1 MDYIHKK
8 FKKIASSEQIVSES
22 SPVPNNTPPACPA
35 SPVGHNGGQISVGP
49 YEPTLKHSVGNMVGA
64 PRVSVGGAHNNTEAD
79 TSDHIKKN
87 VCPYCQL
94 SCPKP
99 SVLEKHIRTHTNER
113 PYPCESCG
121 FSFKTKSNLYKHR
134 KSRTHSLKVEKGI
147 ESSSAEIIA
156 ELGDSAKEELDIV
169 NPVIL
174 QPDLRP
180 DLRSFN
186 VFHGDP
192 NLPPH
197 LPPLQAQIPEGMV
210 LYAPGHGHGLPP
222 HLVKHTMIH
231 AEQPRLPYQGHAFH
245 YPGVPPTFKDPNL
258 RFIEHRPLLNGH
270 MMPEQPS
277 PYQIHHSPQHPQ
289 HPPQHVRLKL
299 DHPQETIRA
308 EKPVRPEMQR
318 PMYPPH
324 QGGQYNVQ
332 YQPQEMARYAQG
344 AKEARH
350 SESHIPGHFDQ
361 ISGIS
366 REQANNANSAD
377 VSKKQHPP
385 HINPVSLALEQR
397 INKVISQNQAIVETL
412 DPFWKGR
419 YMRQSSREGDSSESG
434 SGGRGRGRRYSQTTP
449 ASNATSVPHEEA
461 QQQVQDGLRQ
471 FNNFSGK
478 SISNPYRDSNQ
489 IPTTTLSTNI
499 ISNNVPQP
507 PRPDSNIPLN
517 LSDTRRKRK
526 SPENPLMDADSVKEV
541 WLNSQKKTGNISHLE
556 DIASSIEAKLRS
568 SENPFHPENP
578 EGSIIKDLLLKT
590 RASIVQG
597 QVLVAATTRE
607 SDQKERELS
616 ASGGKLNV
624 IESHRNLIDSNI
636 PLNLQIS
643 ISNKYQDQPQNVMG
657 IPIPKNFLSQ
667 PKPSNSIET
676 SLYQC
681 NLCMVTFKSLESIEV
696 HQNQFCK
703 NSKLITTET
712 GIMRPNSTVSHHP
725 PRASPADRRKS
736 ESTGSLGEPPI
747 KRSRSDSLPVIAA
760 PLERGDTIY
769 SRQQM
774 QMSSATTTT
783 HMSHIGLL
791 QIARPGQSTL
801 SRFVH
806 SSKANMKDS
815 SLGIPNIY
823 KTEMSSSRILTEV
836 PTTGFSLPGIPTPN
850 LSGVLTGIKTQPL
863 FSLPGAR
870 SDLNPNKMNGL
881 HDGMMKPVYT
891 MSASQEDKPVTFVL
905 GIPGPHSQPSS
916 AVNPALQQMKSQ
928 VPSSLPSRSSLMSNL
943 KIETS
948 VTFSTTVSFATVVA
962 GTNDH
967 NFLKPP
973 ITLNL
978 QSPVKDRFPGQ
989 RQIFHSPQ
997 RKYDFPSA
1005 SKLESPQRP
1014 LDISPMKFPPSHSP
1028 ISTLNTE
1035 NKPDRPNTLPL
1046 APGALFKKKDVS
1058 FSGATLV
1065 SPETPRP
1072 KKAYVLHYQNGT
1084 AYTFLGLKCS
1094 TRVFFCS
1101 IHKAQPNYV
1110 ELEKNSRVSMY
1121 SNWKVVAKDSHPSGL
1136 SPKIGMSCY
1145 NSTSH
1150 STAHGMYTTAAPKK
1164 SLMITT
1170 HSSRWHEKKD
1180 SCHSTLSTY
1189 NLDGKRAHGSS
1200 EEADSARP
1208 VRTVEG
1214 GYKSADD
1221 NYTYIRGRGRGKY
1234 ICDSC
1239 GIRCKKPSM
1248 LKKHIRT
1255 HTNVRPFTCKYC
1267 NFSFKTKGNLT
1278 KHMKSKAHSKKC
1290 VELGIIPVPTS
1301 ADDNQMDDSKGSG
1314 EIAIAG
1320 DSDTDD
1326 CDDADDLDEDD
1337 EDDQYTEEQF
1347 DDASNSSNNFKRNA
1361 GTHHMSAYDD
1371 TSSILGLAPRAPR
1384 FSTYPYV
1391 PSVSSISTYP
1401 SEVNPKNDGSCLP
1414 GPESLSEQNKTVL
1427 VSTVSNISEH
1437 EQVSRITRLA
1447 QEIRDEQSGA
1457 LSNDPQI
1464 SLSTASI
1471 PKDKYYFSSY
1481 GSSKDDQESKH
1492 EMSSNVSR
1500 TDSENEDVL
1509 MPSGSKIWSIAK
1521 LTDEQ
1526 PSCEVG
1532 TVQVSRPNSLL
1543 LENQQQDS
1551 PGTAS
1556 IIKENPADI
1565 LSPVT
1570 ESATIL
1576 SYINKTSSRVQKV
1589 VNPQQ
1594 VDSLDSPVDTGLK
1607 NYLQERAA
1615 IRAKQQQSYD
1625 NHEFQNKVVIKE
1637 EQNAD
1642 AAQDKQDNR
1651 NAPKSTAYP
1660 TEFPHSS
1667 YSHAVQ
1673 TDTIPQNVT
1682 MNVKDMPP
1690 LNSNPGQTPPTPEFN
1705 IPHITKADS
1714 PLRKN
1719 SQSENM
1725 KIRTP
1730 ESINQSNTSRSTD
1743 SPASNSS
1750 QDNDMPASSSRSD
1763 SEKGSLISKTQEIF
1777 QTNEDGKSVCGI
1789 CKKVFSKSSQLRL
1802 HVNIHYFERP
1812 FRCEAC
1818 AVSFR
1823 TKGHL
1828 QKHKRSVGHFNK
1840 VNINAT
1846 FGAPSTDNPRPF
1858 KCGDCMIAFRIHGH
1872 LAKHLRSKMH
1882 IMKLECIGKLPIGM
1896 YAEMERLGTNLNE
1909 IDTTDCEN
1917 SLESLQQM
1925 AVKLYEKDPSKLTSM
1940 DEPLPTVSTSSDMSE
1955 DEDSNQAPEIKEE
1968 PMEIAA
1974 SSPQPVSRSAHQTGV
1989 QTSLGRGS
1997 GWPENNNPSYINI
2010 GQSERNSFSS
2020 SHEDPSTDS
2029 ETESGQTIKCQHCSQ
2044 SFHDMKSL
2052 QIHNFLDHHIAESPT
2067 PPLVH
2072 QSRNSPASS
2081 LTNERNPSPDY
2092 HSPGLSCHICGMNV
2106 PNQTAF
2112 QQHLQ
2117 THVAFR
2123 PYICNHCDAGFTSMS
2138 QLENHTRLHQ

>member
-1 MDYIHKK
+1 MAYLHKK
-8 FKKIASSEQIVSES
+8 FKKFASSEQAVSES
-22 SPVPNNTPPACPA
+22 SAVATKTPPAGPPSPA
-35 SPVGHNGGQISVGP
+35 GYHGGQTSVGP
-49 YEPTLKHSVGNMVGA
+49 YEPTLKHSVGNMVGG
-64 PRVSVGGAHNNTEAD
+64 PERVSVSDAHQHNEAEP
-79 TSDHIKKN
+79 SDNSKKN
-87 VCPYCQL
+87 ICPYCQL
-94 SCPKP
+94 VCPKP

-113 PYPCESCG
+113 PFPCDSCG
-121 FSFKTKSNLYKHR
+121 FSFKTKSNLFKHY
-134 KSRTHSLKVEKGI
+134 KSRTHILKVEKGI
-147 ESSSAEIIA
+147 QSSSAEIIA
-156 ELGDSAKEELDIV
+156 ELGDSATEELDIV

-174 QPDLRP
+174 QSDHRP

-186 VFHGDP
+186 VFRGDP
-192 NLPPH
+192 AMPPH

-210 LYAPGHGHGLPP
+210 LYAPGPGLPP

-231 AEQPRLPYQGHAFH
+231 PDQPRLPFQGHAFH
-245 YPGVPPTFKDPNL
+245 YPSVPPTFKDPNL
-258 RFIEHRPLLNGH
+258 RFIEHRSLLNGH
-270 MMPEQPS
+270 MMSGEQAYP
-277 PYQIHHSPQHPQ
+277 IHHSPQHQ
-289 HPPQHVRLKL
+289 QHVRLKL
-299 DHPQETIRA
+299 DHPQEPIRI
-308 EKPVRPEMQR
+308 EKPARPEMQR
-318 PMYPPH
+318 QMYPPH
-324 QGGQYNVQ
+324 PGMPYNVQ
-332 YQPQEMARYAQG
+332 YQPQEMARYAQEP
-344 AKEARH
+344 KEVRY
-350 SESHIPGHFDQ
+350 SESHKPVHFDQ
-361 ISGIS
+361 IPGIS
-366 REQANNANSAD
+366 REQQNNSNPAD
-377 VSKKQHPP
+377 VSKKHPP
-385 HINPVSLALEQR
+385 HINPVSLEQR

-412 DPFWKGR
+412 DPLWKGR
-419 YMRQSSREGDSSESG
+419 YMRQASKEGDSSESG
-434 SGGRGRGRRYSQTTP
+434 SGGRRGRRYSLTTP
-449 ASNATSVPHEEA
+449 ASIPASAPHEEP
-461 QQQVQDGLRQ
+461 QQQVQESVRQ
-471 FNNFSGK
+471 FNNFPGK
-478 SISNPYRDSNQ
+478 PPSNLYRDPNQ
-489 IPTTTLSTNI
+489 TPTTTLTANI
-499 ISNNVPQP
+499 VSNNVPQP

-517 LSDTRRKRK
+517 LSDTGRKRK
-526 SPENPLMDADSVKEV
+526 SPENPLMDAHSVKEV

-590 RASIVQG
+590 RASIG
-597 QVLVAATTRE
+597 QVLVAATSRE
-607 SDQKERELS
+607 SDHQKERELL
-616 ASGGKLNV
+616 ATAGKLNAV
-624 IESHRNLIDSNI
+624 ESHRNLIDSNV

-643 ISNKYQDQPQNVMG
+643 IPNKTQEQPQNVMG

-667 PKPSNSIET
+667 PKHTNSVET

-681 NLCMVTFKSLESIEV
+681 NLCMVTFKSLESIEI
-696 HQNQFCK
+696 HQNHYCK

-712 GIMRPNSTVSHHP
+712 GIMRPNSTVSHPP

-736 ESTGSLGEPPI
+736 ESVGSLGEPPI
-747 KRSRSDSLPVIAA
+747 KRSRSDSLPVIPAS
-760 PLERGDTIY
+760 LERCNTIY
-769 SRQQM
+769 SRQQS
-774 QMSSATTTT
+774 SSATTMTA
-783 HMSHIGLL
+783 MSHVGLL
-791 QIARPGQSTL
+791 QIARPGQSML
-801 SRFVH
+801 NRFVH
-806 SSKANMKDS
+806 SSKANVKDS

-823 KTEMSSSRILTEV
+823 KAEMSSSSILTEV
-836 PTTGFSLPGIPTPN
+836 RTTGFSLPGIPTPN
-850 LSGVLTGIKTQPL
+850 LSGVLTGIKSQPL
-863 FSLPGAR
+863 FSLPGLR
-870 SDLNPNKMNGL
+870 SDLNLNKTNGL
-881 HDGMMKPVYT
+881 QDGMMKPVYT

-905 GIPGPHSQPSS
+905 GIPGPHSQPS
-916 AVNPALQQMKSQ
+916 PAANQTLQQMKSQ

-948 VTFSTTVSFATVVA
+948 VSFSTVVA
-962 GTNDH
+962 GMNDH

-973 ITLNL
+973 ISLNL

-989 RQIFHSPQ
+989 RQMSHSPQ
-997 RKYDFPSA
+997 RKYDFPPT

-1014 LDISPMKFPPSHSP
+1014 LDIPPMKFPPSHSP
-1028 ISTLNTE
+1028 ISTLNME

-1046 APGALFKKKDVS
+1046 APGALFKKDVS

-1094 TRVFFCS
+1094 TKVFFCS

-1136 SPKIGMSCY
+1136 SPKVGMSCY
-1145 NSTSH
+1145 NSSYTSTSS
-1150 STAHGMYTTAAPKK
+1150 STGLYTTAAPKK

-1180 SCHSTLSTY
+1180 SCHSSLSTY
-1189 NLDGKRAHGSS
+1189 NMDGKRAHGSS

-1290 VELGIIPVPTS
+1290 VELGIVPVPTS

-1326 CDDADDLDEDD
+1326 CDDADDLDDD
-1337 EDDQYTEEQF
+1337 DDDDQYTEDQF
-1347 DDASNSSNNFKRNA
+1347 DDASNSSHNYKRN
-1361 GTHHMSAYDD
+1361 GGPHHMSAYDD
-1371 TSSILGLAPRAPR
+1371 TSSMLGLAPRAPR

-1391 PSVSSISTYP
+1391 PSASTASTYP
-1401 SEVNPKNDGSCLP
+1401 TEASTNINNDGSCLP
-1414 GPESLSEQNKTVL
+1414 GPDSLSEPTRTVL

-1437 EQVSRITRLA
+1437 EQVSRITMLA

-1457 LSNDPQI
+1457 SHNDPQM
-1464 SLSTASI
+1464 SLSTANMS
-1471 PKDKYYFSSY
+1471 KEKYYLSSY

-1492 EMSSNVSR
+1492 EMSSSVSR
-1500 TDSENEDVL
+1500 TDSENEDVSL
-1509 MPSGSKIWSIAK
+1509 TSGSKIWSIAK
-1521 LTDEQ
+1521 LTDD
-1526 PSCEVG
+1526 PAAGEVSS
-1532 TVQVSRPNSLL
+1532 VQVSRPNSML
-1543 LENQQQDS
+1543 LEKQRQES

-1565 LSPVT
+1565 ISPVT
-1570 ESATIL
+1570 ETATIL
-1576 SYINKTSSRVQKV
+1576 SYINKTASRVQKV

-1594 VDSLDSPVDTGLK
+1594 SDALDSPGDTGLK

-1625 NHEFQNKVVIKE
+1625 NHEFQNKVIIKE
-1637 EQNAD
+1637 EQQAD
-1642 AAQDKQDNR
+1642 ASQEKQDNR
-1651 NAPKSTAYP
+1651 NASKTTAYP
-1660 TEFPHSS
+1660 TEFPHS

-1673 TDTIPQNVT
+1673 TETIPQNVT

-1690 LNSNPGQTPPTPEFN
+1690 MNSCPGQTPPTPEFN

-1730 ESINQSNTSRSTD
+1730 ESINHSNTSRSTD

-1750 QDNDMPASSSRSD
+1750 QDNDMPASCSRSD

-1777 QTNEDGKSVCGI
+1777 QINEDGKSVCGI
-1789 CKKVFSKSSQLRL
+1789 CKKVFSKPSQLRL

-1968 PMEIAA
+1968 PMEVTA
-1974 SSPQPVSRSAHQTGV
+1974 SSPPPVSRPSHQTGV
-1989 QTSLGRGS
+1989 QTSFGRAP
-1997 GWPENNNPSYINI
+1997 GWPENTNPSYIQP
-2010 GQSERNSFSS
+2010 GQRERNSFSS

-2029 ETESGQTIKCQHCSQ
+2029 ETESGQAIKCQHCTQ

-2067 PPLVH
+2067 PPLIH

-2081 LTNERNPSPDY
+2081 FTNERNPSPDY

-2138 QLENHTRLHQ
+2138 QLENHTRLHL

>member
-1 MDYIHKK
+1 
-8 FKKIASSEQIVSES
+8 VS
-22 SPVPNNTPPACPA
+22 
-35 SPVGHNGGQISVGP
+35 
-49 YEPTLKHSVGNMVGA
+49 L
-64 PRVSVGGAHNNTEAD
+64 D
-79 TSDHIKKN
+79 
-87 VCPYCQL
+87 
-94 SCPKP
+94 
-99 SVLEKHIRTHTNER
+99 LEKHIN
-113 PYPCESCG
+113 
-121 FSFKTKSNLYKHR
+121 N
-134 KSRTHSLKVEKGI
+134 
-147 ESSSAEIIA
+147 
-156 ELGDSAKEELDIV
+156 
-169 NPVIL
+169 VI
-174 QPDLRP
+174 
-180 DLRSFN
+180 N
-186 VFHGDP
+186 
-192 NLPPH
+192 
-197 LPPLQAQIPEGMV
+197 
-210 LYAPGHGHGLPP
+210 
-222 HLVKHTMIH
+222 
-231 AEQPRLPYQGHAFH
+231 
-245 YPGVPPTFKDPNL
+245 
-258 RFIEHRPLLNGH
+258 
-270 MMPEQPS
+270 
-277 PYQIHHSPQHPQ
+277 
-289 HPPQHVRLKL
+289 
-299 DHPQETIRA
+299 
-308 EKPVRPEMQR
+308 
-318 PMYPPH
+318 
-324 QGGQYNVQ
+324 
-332 YQPQEMARYAQG
+332 
-344 AKEARH
+344 
-350 SESHIPGHFDQ
+350 
-361 ISGIS
+361 
-366 REQANNANSAD
+366 
-377 VSKKQHPP
+377 
-385 HINPVSLALEQR
+385 
-397 INKVISQNQAIVETL
+397 QNRAIVETL
-412 DPFWKGR
+412 DPFWKRG
-419 YMRQSSREGDSSESG
+419 YMRQASKEGDTSDQASR
-434 SGGRGRGRRYSQTTP
+434 GRARGRRYSQTTP
-449 ASNATSVPHEEA
+449 ATLPSMPHEEPPK
-461 QQQVQDGLRQ
+461 QVQDNSRQ
-471 FNNFSGK
+471 FNNFPGK
-478 SISNPYRDSNQ
+478 PIPNSYREPNQNPAS
-489 IPTTTLSTNI
+489 TLTANI

-517 LSDTRRKRK
+517 LSDTGRKRK
-526 SPENPLMDADSVKEV
+526 SPENPLMDAHSVKEV

-590 RASIVQG
+590 RASIG
-597 QVLVAATTRE
+597 QVLVAATSRE
-607 SDQKERELS
+607 SEQKERELL
-616 ASGGKLNV
+616 ASSGKLNSV
-624 IESHRNLIDSNI
+624 ESQRNLIDSNI

-643 ISNKYQDQPQNVMG
+643 IPSKTQEQPQHVMG

-667 PKPSNSIET
+667 PKSTHPTET

-681 NLCMVTFKSLESIEV
+681 NLCMVTFKSLESIEI
-696 HQNQFCK
+696 HQNHYCK

-712 GIMRPNSTVSHHP
+712 GIMRPNSTVSHPP

-736 ESTGSLGEPPI
+736 ESVGSLGEPPV
-747 KRSRSDSLPVIAA
+747 KRSRSDSLPVIPAA
-760 PLERGDTIY
+760 LERCDLIY
-769 SRQQM
+769 SRQQSNM
-774 QMSSATTTT
+774 NTATTMTS
-783 HMSHIGLL
+783 MSQIGLL
-791 QIARPGQSTL
+791 QIARPGQSML
-801 SRFVH
+801 NRFVH
-806 SSKANMKDS
+806 SSKANIKDG
-815 SLGIPNIY
+815 SLGIQNIY
-823 KTEMSSSRILTEV
+823 KAEMSSSSILTDV

-870 SDLNPNKMNGL
+870 SDLNLNKTNGL
-881 HDGMMKPVYT
+881 PDGMMKPVYT
-891 MSASQEDKPVTFVL
+891 MSTAMSTALEEKPVTFVL
-905 GIPGPHSQPSS
+905 GIPGPHSQPSP
-916 AVNPALQQMKSQ
+916 ATNPALQQMKSQ
-928 VPSSLPSRSSLMSNL
+928 VLSSLPSRSSLMSNL

-948 VTFSTTVSFATVVA
+948 VSFSTVA
-962 GTNDH
+962 AAMNEH

-973 ITLNL
+973 ISLNL

-997 RKYDFPSA
+997 RKYDFPST

-1014 LDISPMKFPPSHSP
+1014 LDFPPMKYPPSHSP
-1028 ISTLNTE
+1028 IGTLNKE

-1094 TRVFFCS
+1094 TKVFFCS

-1145 NSTSH
+1145 NSSYTST
-1150 STAHGMYTTAAPKK
+1150 STTTGMYTTAVPKK

-1180 SCHSTLSTY
+1180 SCHSSLSTY
-1189 NLDGKRAHGSS
+1189 SLDGKRAHGSS
-1200 EEADSARP
+1200 EEADSSRP

-1301 ADDNQMDDSKGSG
+1301 ADDNQMDDSKGSE

-1326 CDDADDLDEDD
+1326 CDDADDLDDDD

-1347 DDASNSSNNFKRNA
+1347 DDASNSSNNYKRNS
-1361 GTHHMSAYDD
+1361 GSHQMPAYDD
-1371 TSSILGLAPRAPR
+1371 TSSMLGLAPRAPR

-1391 PSVSSISTYP
+1391 PSASPASTYP
-1401 SEVNPKNDGSCLP
+1401 PPEANPTNDGSCLP
-1414 GPESLSEQNKTVL
+1414 GPESLSEQTRTIL

-1437 EQVSRITRLA
+1437 EQVSRITMLA
-1447 QEIRDEQSGA
+1447 QEIRDTEHSGTP
-1457 LSNDPQI
+1457 LNDPQ
-1464 SLSTASI
+1464 LSVPTLNMS
-1471 PKDKYYFSSY
+1471 KEKYYFSSY
-1481 GSSKDDQESKH
+1481 GPAKDDQETRH
-1492 EMSSNVSR
+1492 EMSSSVSR
-1500 TDSENEDVL
+1500 TDSENEDAP

-1526 PSCEVG
+1526 AAGEVSSE
-1532 TVQVSRPNSLL
+1532 QVSRPNSIL
-1543 LENQQQDS
+1543 LEKPRQES

-1594 VDSLDSPVDTGLK
+1594 NDGLDSPVDTGLK

-1625 NHEFQNKVVIKE
+1625 NHEFQNKVIKE

-1642 AAQDKQDNR
+1642 ASQEKQDNR
-1651 NAPKSTAYP
+1651 NALKTTSYP
-1660 TEFPHSS
+1660 TEFPHS

-1673 TDTIPQNVT
+1673 TETIPQNVT

-1690 LNSNPGQTPPTPEFN
+1690 MNSCPGQTPPTPEFN

-1714 PLRKN
+1714 PMRKN
-1719 SQSENM
+1719 CQSENM

-1750 QDNDMPASSSRSD
+1750 QDNDTPASSSRSD

-1777 QTNEDGKSVCGI
+1777 QINEDGKSVCGI
-1789 CKKVFSKSSQLRL
+1789 CKKVFSKPSQLRL

-1968 PMEIAA
+1968 PMEIVPT
-1974 SSPQPVSRSAHQTGV
+1974 SPQPASRPNHQTGV
-1989 QTSLGRGS
+1989 QTSMGRGS
-1997 GWPENNNPSYINI
+1997 GWSESSNPSYIHV
-2010 GQSERNSFSS
+2010 GQRERNSFSS

-2029 ETESGQTIKCQHCSQ
+2029 ETESGQTIKCQHCTQ
-2044 SFHDMKSL
+2044 SFQDMKSL

-2123 PYICNHCDAGFTSMS
+2123 PYICNHCDAGFTSMN
-2138 QLENHTRLHQ
+2138 QLENHTRLHL

>member
-1 MDYIHKK
+1 MAYLHKK
-8 FKKIASSEQIVSES
+8 FKKFATANEQPVSETS
-22 SPVPNNTPPACPA
+22 PAPSKTPPVGPNSPV
-35 SPVGHNGGQISVGP
+35 SHNGGQISGLP
-49 YEPTLKHSVGNMVGA
+49 FEPTLKHSVGNMVGSS
-64 PRVSVGGAHNNTEAD
+64 PRVSVCGAPNGLEAEP
-79 TSDHIKKN
+79 SDNSKKN
-87 VCPYCQL
+87 VCPYCQV

-121 FSFKTKSNLYKHR
+121 FSFKTNSNLYKHF
-134 KSRTHSLKVEKGI
+134 KSRTHKLKVEQGI

-169 NPVIL
+169 NPVII
-174 QPDLRP
+174 QSDHRP

-197 LPPLQAQIPEGMV
+197 LPPLPSQIPEGMV
-210 LYAPGHGHGLPP
+210 LYAPGHGIPP

-231 AEQPRLPYQGHAFH
+231 AEQPRLPYPGHAFQH

-258 RFIEHRPLLNGH
+258 RFIEHRQLLNGH

-289 HPPQHVRLKL
+289 HVRLKPE
-299 DHPQETIRA
+299 HPQEPHRVDKHI
-308 EKPVRPEMQR
+308 RPELQR
-318 PMYPPH
+318 PPYPHHP
-324 QGGQYNVQ
+324 GIPYNVQ
-332 YQPQEMARYAQG
+332 YQPHEMARYVQE
-344 AKEARH
+344 AKETRH
-350 SESHIPGHFDQ
+350 SEAHKPAHFEQIP
-361 ISGIS
+361 GIS
-366 REQANNANSAD
+366 REQTNNANSTD
-377 VSKKQHPP
+377 MSKKHPP
-385 HINPVSLALEQR
+385 HINPVSLEDPVSR

-419 YMRQSSREGDSSESG
+419 YMRQSSREGDPSAEPG

-449 ASNATSVPHEEA
+449 SSNATSAPHEEA
-461 QQQVQDGLRQ
+461 QQQVQESLRQ

-478 SISNPYRDSNQ
+478 PISNSYRDPNQ
-489 IPTTTLSTNI
+489 NPTTTLSANI
-499 ISNNVPQP
+499 ISNNIPQP

-517 LSDTRRKRK
+517 LSDTGRKRK
-526 SPENPLMDADSVKEV
+526 SPENPLMDAHSVKEV

-597 QVLVAATTRE
+597 QVLVASTTRE
-607 SDQKERELS
+607 SDQKERELL
-616 ASGGKLNV
+616 ASSGKLNV
-624 IESHRNLIDSNI
+624 VESHRNLIDSNV

-643 ISNKYQDQPQNVMG
+643 IPTKSQEQPQNVMG

-667 PKPSNSIET
+667 PKSTHPVET

-681 NLCMVTFKSLESIEV
+681 NLCMVTFKSLESIEI
-696 HQNQFCK
+696 HQNHYCK

-712 GIMRPNSTVSHHP
+712 GIMRPNSTVAHHP

-736 ESTGSLGEPPI
+736 ESIGSLGEPPI
-747 KRSRSDSLPVIAA
+747 KRSRSDSLPVISAS
-760 PLERGDTIY
+760 LERCDTIY
-769 SRQQM
+769 SRQHS
-774 QMSSATTTT
+774 SSATTVTS
-783 HMSHIGLL
+783 MSPIGLL
-791 QIARPGQSTL
+791 QIARPGQSML
-801 SRFVH
+801 NRFVQ

-823 KTEMSSSRILTEV
+823 KTEMSSSSILTEV

-863 FSLPGAR
+863 FSLPGVR
-870 SDLNPNKMNGL
+870 SDLNNPNKINGL
-881 HDGMMKPVYT
+881 QDGMMKPVYT
-891 MSASQEDKPVTFVL
+891 MSTSQDNKPVTFVL
-905 GIPGPHSQPSS
+905 GIPGPNSQPSAS
-916 AVNPALQQMKSQ
+916 IHQALQQMKSQ
-928 VPSSLPSRSSLMSNL
+928 VSSSLPNRSSLMSNL

-948 VTFSTTVSFATVVA
+948 VSFSTVVA

-973 ITLNL
+973 ISLNL

-989 RQIFHSPQ
+989 RQVFHSPQ
-997 RKYDFPSA
+997 RKYDFPST

-1014 LDISPMKFPPSHSP
+1014 LDIPPMKFPPSHSP
-1028 ISTLNTE
+1028 ISTLNKET
-1035 NKPDRPNTLPL
+1035 KPDRPNTLPL

-1072 KKAYVLHYQNGT
+1072 KKAYQLHYQNGT

-1094 TRVFFCS
+1094 TKVFYCS

-1121 SNWKVVAKDSHPSGL
+1121 SNWKVVAKDCHPSGL

-1145 NSTSH
+1145 NSSNTTTSY
-1150 STAHGMYTTAAPKK
+1150 GVYTTAAPKK

-1180 SCHSTLSTY
+1180 SCHSTMSSY

-1200 EEADSARP
+1200 EETDSARP

-1326 CDDADDLDEDD
+1326 CDDADDLDEDED
-1337 EDDQYTEEQF
+1337 DDQYTEEQF
-1347 DDASNSSNNFKRNA
+1347 DDASNSSNNYKRRA
-1361 GTHHMSAYDD
+1361 EAHHMSAYDD

-1391 PSVSSISTYP
+1391 PSVNSTSTYP
-1401 SEVNPKNDGSCLP
+1401 SEVNATNDGSCLP
-1414 GPESLSEQNKTVL
+1414 GPETLSEQTKTVL

-1437 EQVSRITRLA
+1437 EQVSHITRLA
-1447 QEIRDEQSGA
+1447 QEIREDQSGT
-1457 LSNDPQI
+1457 SNNVPVQI
-1464 SLSTASI
+1464 MSLQMSLPSVSMPTE
-1471 PKDKYYFSSY
+1471 KYYFSSY
-1481 GSSKDDQESKH
+1481 GSSRDDLESKH

-1500 TDSENEDVL
+1500 TDSENEDVTL
-1509 MPSGSKIWSIAK
+1509 PSGSRIWSIAK

-1526 PSCEVG
+1526 PASEVSNL
-1532 TVQVSRPNSLL
+1532 QVSRPNSLL
-1543 LENQQQDS
+1543 LEQQQQDS
-1551 PGTAS
+1551 PVTAS

-1642 AAQDKQDNR
+1642 AGQDKQDNR
-1651 NAPKSTAYP
+1651 NASKSTAYP
-1660 TEFPHSS
+1660 TEFPHS

-1673 TDTIPQNVT
+1673 TETIPQNVT

-1690 LNSNPGQTPPTPEFN
+1690 MNSGPGQTPPTPEFN

-1750 QDNDMPASSSRSD
+1750 QDNDMPASSSKSD

-1777 QTNEDGKSVCGI
+1777 QINEDGKSVCGI
-1789 CKKVFSKSSQLRL
+1789 CKKVFSKPSQLRL

-1917 SLESLQQM
+1917 SLESLQVNIKVSLSTVYLKTFSLSSKWQLNFT
-1925 AVKLYEKDPSKLTSM
+1925 KRTHPSLHPWTSHYQ
-1940 DEPLPTVSTSSDMSE
+1940 LC
-1955 DEDSNQAPEIKEE
+1955 Q
-1968 PMEIAA
+1968 
-1974 SSPQPVSRSAHQTGV
+1974 QV
-1989 QTSLGRGS
+1989 QT
-1997 GWPENNNPSYINI
+1997 
-2010 GQSERNSFSS
+2010 
-2020 SHEDPSTDS
+2020 
-2029 ETESGQTIKCQHCSQ
+2029 
-2044 SFHDMKSL
+2044 
-2052 QIHNFLDHHIAESPT
+2052 
-2067 PPLVH
+2067 
-2072 QSRNSPASS
+2072 
-2081 LTNERNPSPDY
+2081 
-2092 HSPGLSCHICGMNV
+2092 
-2106 PNQTAF
+2106 
-2112 QQHLQ
+2112 
-2117 THVAFR
+2117 
-2123 PYICNHCDAGFTSMS
+2123 
-2138 QLENHTRLHQ
+2138 